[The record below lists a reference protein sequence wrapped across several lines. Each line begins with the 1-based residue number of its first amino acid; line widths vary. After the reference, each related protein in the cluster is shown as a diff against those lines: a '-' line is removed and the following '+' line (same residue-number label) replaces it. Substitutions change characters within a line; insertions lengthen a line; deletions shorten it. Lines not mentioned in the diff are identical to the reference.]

1 MKTIS
6 RTISTNSNIETTL
19 VRQRLGFVEQVINS
33 NTSVLIKETSSEFEL
48 MMNVIENSD
57 TLALQMLLY
66 ETVQ

>member
-33 NTSVLIKETSSEFEL
+33 NTSVLIKETSSEFAL